1 MGKKLSWEDA
11 EKLGRLE
18 QQEDTIFS
26 KPNSYGYQLNVNSP
40 RVRPFYDRYK
50 EKLGER
56 ILSDK
61 QRLHFEAVF
70 LKMCER
76 NDKSDKTTG

>member
-1 MGKKLSWEDA
+1 MGNKISWEDA

-18 QQEDTIFS
+18 EQDTIFA
-26 KPNSYGYQLNVNSP
+26 KPNNYGYQLNVNSP
-40 RVRPFYDRYK
+40 RVRPFYDKYK

-61 QRLHFEAVF
+61 QRLHFEAIF

-76 NDKSDKTTG
+76 NGRNDEGTG